1 MRMENKSIVSI
12 IRCTEYKADV
22 VYLAV
27 KESLK
32 FLGGIENYIKPGEK
46 ILIKP
51 NLLSGAI
58 PDKHVTTHP
67 TVVEAVVRLVQEAG
81 ALPIIGDSPG
91 MASFIKA
98 ARASGIEDVAKR
110 TNAKLADFK
119 KSVTV
124 EGKDKIFKNL
134 EIAEDVINCDKIINL
149 PKLKTHV
156 QMTMTLGIKNMFGCI
171 IGRKKSQWHLMA
183 GKDRNYFATMIVE
196 LFESVKPTLT
206 IVDGIVAMHKDGPQN
221 GEPYPMGLIYASN
234 DTVAI
239 DSVITHQVG
248 LSFDKTPILSVAI
261 KKGLGESNLEKIYFP
276 QIHPDEVLKRDF
288 VAPVLVDLEIGPKF
302 LRPFLRKRLIPKPVT
317 EYSICTLCNKCIEV
331 CPPNVID
338 TVNKKITINYDK
350 CIHCFCCI
358 EICPEGAMTMH
369 RSNLSQLLSKL

>member
-1 MRMENKSIVSI
+1 MENKSIVSI
-12 IRCTEYKADV
+12 KRCAEYNTDA

-27 KESLK
+27 KDSLK
-32 FLGGIENYIKPGEK
+32 PLGGIENYIKHGDK
-46 ILIKP
+46 VLIKP
-51 NLLSGAI
+51 NLLSEAN

-67 TVVEAVVRLVQEAG
+67 TVVEAVVKLVQEAG

-98 ARASGIEDVAKR
+98 ARAAGIEDVAKR

-134 EIAEDVINCDKIINL
+134 EIAEEVINCDKIINL

-171 IGRKKSQWHLMA
+171 IGKRKSQWHLMA

-206 IVDGIVAMHKDGPQN
+206 IMDGITAMHKDGPQN

-234 DTVAI
+234 DTVAL
-239 DSVITHQVG
+239 DSAVTHQVG
-248 LSFDKTPILSVAI
+248 LSFDKTPILAVAI
-261 KKGLGESNLEKIYFP
+261 KKGLGESNLEKIHFP
-276 QIHPDEVLKRDF
+276 LIHPNDVLKKDF
-288 VAPVLVDLEIGPKF
+288 VAPVLIDLEIGPKF
-302 LRPFLRKRLIPKPVT
+302 LRPYLRKRLVPKPIT
-317 EYSICTLCNKCIEV
+317 EHSICTLCNKCIEV
-331 CPPNVID
+331 CPPKVID
-338 TVNKKITINYDK
+338 TINKKIIINYDG
-350 CIHCFCCI
+350 CIHCFCCV

-369 RSNLSQLLSKL
+369 RSYLSRLLSKM